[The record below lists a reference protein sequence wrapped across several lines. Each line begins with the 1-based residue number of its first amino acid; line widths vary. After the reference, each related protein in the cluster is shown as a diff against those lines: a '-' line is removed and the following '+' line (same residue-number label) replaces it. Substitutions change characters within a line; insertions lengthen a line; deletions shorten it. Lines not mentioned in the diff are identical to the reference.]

1 MASNAV
7 IFGSKGRFARS
18 LVSEINNSKS
28 YSYDDFVSQPFD
40 LSSEKIEA
48 LDAFWTFGSGSQYG
62 SNLFG
67 EISALEKFLKM
78 LQKKKIAI
86 SSFSYLSS
94 GGTIYGENISTASEN
109 ASLDPISVYAK
120 NKLRC
125 EQLVMEEV
133 SNYVEQI
140 RIYRLANAYTLD
152 VNNRNPKGLIE
163 SLFASG
169 LSGDSVRIN
178 VNGESRRQ
186 YGSHLDYIKIILSI
200 SNVVPVKND
209 KLLNVFNIYP
219 PYDLSINQIIFEIS
233 NAFNVQP
240 QQLVSFMDEDM
251 VSDSLILTSN
261 FESIWQKNHVWSDLR
276 WNVSRALA

>member
-1 MASNAV
+1 MTFNAV
-7 IFGSKGRFARS
+7 VFGSQGRFARS
-18 LVSEINNSKS
+18 LVSELKNCKS
-28 YSYDDFVSQPFD
+28 YSYDEFISQPFD

-48 LDAFWTFGSGSQYG
+48 LDAYWTFGSGSQYG

-67 EISALEKFLKM
+67 EIPALEKFLKM
-78 LQKKKIAI
+78 LQTKKIAI

-94 GGTIYGENISTASEN
+94 GGTIYGEKIPRASEDASLAPIST
-109 ASLDPISVYAK
+109 YAK
-120 NKLRC
+120 NKLHC

-133 SNYVEQI
+133 SRYVEQI

-169 LSGDSVRIN
+169 LSGNSVRIN

-186 YGSHLDYIKIILSI
+186 YGSHSDYIRIILSI
-200 SNVVPVKND
+200 SNVVPVKNE
-209 KLLNVFNIYP
+209 KILNVFNIYP
-219 PYDLSINQIIFEIS
+219 PYDLSINEIIIEIS
-233 NAFNVQP
+233 HAFNVQP
-240 QQLVSFMDEDM
+240 QQLVSFMNEDM

-276 WNVSRALA
+276 SNVLRVLA